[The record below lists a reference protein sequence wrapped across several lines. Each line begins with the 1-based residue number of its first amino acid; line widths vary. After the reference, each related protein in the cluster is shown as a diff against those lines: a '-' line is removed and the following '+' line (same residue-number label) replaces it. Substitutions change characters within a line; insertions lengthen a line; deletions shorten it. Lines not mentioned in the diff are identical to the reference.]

1 MSIVFQ
7 ESVMDVLKF
16 QGGFKDVLRKLGV
29 FAKNVKDVSRKL
41 HECFKEVSRVFQVRL
56 KGISSSF
63 KGISKKFKWCVR
75 EV

>member
-29 FAKNVKDVSRKL
+29 FAKSVKDVSRKL

-56 KGISSSF
+56 KGALNIFMEVSRFF
-63 KGISKKFKWCVR
+63 KLV
-75 EV
+75 